1 MNKINWFINTLL
13 AVHLILFGSLCQA
26 KMSQNDESIQDF
38 GVATYYSDSYH
49 GKRTASG
56 EIYDKRKLTTV
67 HTTYP
72 FGTVLRVTNLKNN
85 RSVIVKVNDRAP
97 LRNNH
102 KLDLSRRAAVA
113 LDFIKAGRANV
124 KIEAI

>member
-1 MNKINWFINTLL
+1 MNRKNWFINTLL
-13 AVHLILFGSLCQA
+13 AIHLILFGSLCQA
-26 KMSQNDESIQDF
+26 KLGQNMESEHEI
-38 GVATYYSDSYH
+38 GVATYYNDSYH

-56 EIYDKRKLTTV
+56 EVYDKRKLTTV

-97 LRNNH
+97 LRNDH
-102 KLDLSRRAAVA
+102 KLDLSRRAAVE